1 MYNSQLCASLHTRL
15 AHEKS
20 IAYREKL
27 RDGINFPVD
36 LKGELVN
43 QGVHDRC

>member
-1 MYNSQLCASLHTRL
+1 MYNSHLCASLHKGLTDK
-15 AHEKS
+15 KS

-36 LKGELVN
+36 LEGELVN